1 MRAACGDRFDL
12 YHWWVCQAYVLFSES
27 TAHSGVRLLLNP
39 PATLGWLWDRF
50 DLALAVEDHGMHHR
64 RGSKKIFDYGKQTR
78 VWDCLFGT
86 VYPREETPHVDRTKV
101 AVNSI
106 TDRAKVHIKP
116 PGIFDVPQSSAHY
129 SSDGRTYLVA
139 TRQLCRHTHVR
150 REERQIE
157 RRDSARTLFFLKN
170 MPSLA
175 MYSDTST

>member
-64 RGSKKIFDYGKQTR
+64 RGSKKSFDYGKQTR
-78 VWDCLFGT
+78 VWDRLFGT

-101 AVNSI
+101 VWF
-106 TDRAKVHIKP
+106 P
-116 PGIFDVPQSSAHY
+116 M
-129 SSDGRTYLVA
+129 L
-139 TRQLCRHTHVR
+139 
-150 REERQIE
+150 
-157 RRDSARTLFFLKN
+157 
-170 MPSLA
+170 
-175 MYSDTST
+175 